1 MDLLLHN
8 HFLCKFGFYR
18 IELQREDGFWRD
30 FECFN
35 KLPFVCRK
43 ACNDAAD
50 NPSEAPSNLPTLTP
64 FKTPTLGPAP
74 TPTNSPT
81 QSMSPTTL
89 FPTVSP
95 ISLSTRSPSGNS
107 TTWPTNSPFLA
118 PEATKLEEAIAL
130 TARISILFALATV
143 LSVVFILERY
153 KTRKYRRDNFAIIW

>member
-1 MDLLLHN
+1 MSGGSVLALS
-8 HFLCKFGFYR
+8 FFCKFCSYR

-30 FECFN
+30 LECLN

-50 NPSEAPSNLPTLTP
+50 NPTEAPSNL
-64 FKTPTLGPAP
+64 PTLGPAP

-118 PEATKLEEAIAL
+118 PEATKLEEAITL
-130 TARISILFALATV
+130 TAKISILIALTTV
-143 LSVVFILERY
+143 LSAAFILERY
-153 KTRKYRRDNFAIIW
+153 KTIIYRRDNFAITW